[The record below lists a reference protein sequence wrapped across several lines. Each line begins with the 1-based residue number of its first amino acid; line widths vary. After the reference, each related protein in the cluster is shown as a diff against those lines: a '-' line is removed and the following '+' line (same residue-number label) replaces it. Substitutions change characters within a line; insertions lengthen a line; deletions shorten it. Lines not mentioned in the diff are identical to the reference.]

1 MNYPQSQ
8 QSQTQK
14 LSQLGSQM
22 QTNKYLIPQTQPLKV
37 SQGLSNN
44 NSYQST
50 GNSFIQNMKMAY
62 HNNNS
67 SQSSA
72 QNNSNLSYSPPIKE
86 SSNKSS
92 SSINLQS
99 NYQHTNSVLGANMNI
114 LNMTDLNKSQLQNSQ
129 IYNPKQAQTFKPNT
143 ISSLN
148 LTSTS
153 QNGIS
158 SQFQN
163 TKSNFEPVNSHN
175 ISISQQNHSQDRSV
189 NIQTLYQERLN
200 HMQSQLKNIYTRIA
214 NDDIANTM
222 KENYVS
228 QEFIYDRIKE
238 IVEEALINEKEMQ
251 IEKSLQEIAQ
261 LKTELAQTQV
271 VLQNQSSVPG
281 QYQEILEKQD
291 AKLKYFE
298 QENQKLK
305 ENVVQLST
313 GFKQTDDHYSTI
325 LQQKEDELKFCKQ
338 QFKQSQA
345 QIDNYEIQ
353 MMDKQKSQGQMQ
365 QELYQIK
372 RLYEMLQEE
381 FQKKIQK
388 FDTVQNQYQE
398 QNNELGIVKAQNF
411 EMQLQI
417 QKMISEF
424 QQQQETSQIFDKEK
438 QDLLEKFNNF
448 GEQLQKQQ
456 LQELEK
462 AKEQFQNKLSH
473 YKSKIN
479 DLKSKHEL
487 YEQELE
493 KERAVQY
500 NLKSSFDIIIQQMK
514 EDMRRIK
521 DEWENRLHDEELEH
535 QRHIV
540 AQQSQHSIQ
549 IQNMKNECTLIFDQK
564 VSQIQLESQKE
575 NERIRRE
582 CDDLKYTLDSKV
594 KSIELEYIKIS
605 KHEEILN
612 SELQNCESTLTDKI
626 KKVKEQMQNEI
637 VQRLEEK
644 ELEREKSSQSQ
655 LKAIKAQLEQDKT
668 QALQEMELKMQ
679 KQFDWQLKELQ
690 EEHSHELRS
699 VTKKAE
705 IQREDIVSQNQKLL
719 HEMSYLKQDLDH
731 KSQLLQEVR
740 GEIENQ
746 QQNEQQ
752 RIDELEQDNQALR
765 NECERLS
772 DIVEVNQN
780 EFQNQLNEVER
791 QNQKELRRQ
800 EIKWNN
806 VLENIQKQV
815 HIRVSDLKKQQ
826 NLLKSELINQ
836 FQTEFTKFTQKSF
849 KNFIRV
855 VRSNNYQEQLVQT
868 LDQKEDYI
876 QQLQKDKQYLEQEL
890 QNVQQTLDQTEDKLQ
905 RLRKDRENE
914 LQNQKREYF
923 RVLETAKKEV
933 QRKYSDELKNLKN
946 YLREFKKRFL
956 DQLLSKEKEIRQLH
970 LQHQLEKTQLQENL
984 QSSQSKIRQLQ
995 GQFQDFQLKH
1005 DQERQQLET
1014 QKKNWIEEFKKKYH
1028 FKEKEI
1034 EGLTSLISKSYMS
1047 INSSID
1053 NIRVAA
1059 KLESDI
1065 EELTRKAQQKTG
1077 VLRSDSSQRSVV

>member
-1 MNYPQSQ
+1 
-8 QSQTQK
+8 
-14 LSQLGSQM
+14 
-22 QTNKYLIPQTQPLKV
+22 
-37 SQGLSNN
+37 
-44 NSYQST
+44 
-50 GNSFIQNMKMAY
+50 MAY
-62 HNNNS
+62 HNNNA
-67 SQSSA
+67 SQSSG

-86 SSNKSS
+86 SSNKSTS
-92 SSINLQS
+92 FINLQS
-99 NYQHTNSVLGANMNI
+99 NYKQANSVLGTNMNL
-114 LNMTDLNKSQLQNSQ
+114 LNTTDLNKSQQVLQNSQ
-129 IYNPKQAQTFKPNT
+129 IYNPKQAHTFKPNT

-153 QNGIS
+153 QNANS

-163 TKSNFEPVNSHN
+163 TKSNFEPINSH

-222 KENYVS
+222 KENSVS

-238 IVEEALINEKEMQ
+238 IIEEALINEKEMQ
-251 IEKSLQEIAQ
+251 IEKCLQEIAQ

-271 VLQNQSSVPG
+271 VLQNQSQVPG

-291 AKLKYFE
+291 VKLKYYE

-305 ENVVQLST
+305 ENVFQLSS
-313 GFKQTDDHYSTI
+313 GFKQTDEHYSSI

-345 QIDNYEIQ
+345 QIDNYELQ
-353 MMDKQKSQGQMQ
+353 LMDKSKTQGQMQ

-372 RLYEMLQEE
+372 RLYETLQEE

-388 FDTVQNQYQE
+388 FDTVQNQCQE
-398 QNNELGIVKAQNF
+398 QNNELGI
-411 EMQLQI
+411 
-417 QKMISEF
+417 
-424 QQQQETSQIFDKEK
+424 QQETSQIFDKEK

-462 AKEQFQNKLSH
+462 AKQQFQNKLSH

-479 DLKSKHEL
+479 NLKSKHEL

-500 NLKSSFDIIIQQMK
+500 NLKSSFDSIIQQMK

-535 QRHIV
+535 QRSIV

-582 CDDLKYTLDSKV
+582 CDDLKYNLDSKV
-594 KSIELEYIKIS
+594 KSIEQEYIKIS

-612 SELQNCESTLTDKI
+612 SELQNCESTLSDKI

-655 LKAIKAQLEQDKT
+655 LKGIKAQLEQEKT

-699 VTKKAE
+699 ISKKAE
-705 IQREDIVSQNQKLL
+705 IQREDVVSQNQKLL
-719 HEMSYLKQDLDH
+719 HEMNYLKQDLEH

-752 RIDELEQDNQALR
+752 RIEELEQDNHALR

-806 VLENIQKQV
+806 VLENIQKLV
-815 HIRVSDLKKQQ
+815 HIRVIDLKKQQ
-826 NLLKSELINQ
+826 SLLKNELINQ
-836 FQTEFTKFTQKSF
+836 FQAEFTKFTKKSF
-849 KNFIRV
+849 KNFTRV
-855 VRSNNYQEQLVQT
+855 LTSNNYQEQLVQT
-868 LDQKEDYI
+868 LDQKEDI
-876 QQLQKDKQYLEQEL
+876 IHQLQKDKQYLEQEL
-890 QNVQQTLDQTEDKLQ
+890 QSVSQNLDQTEDKLQ
-905 RLRKDRENE
+905 RMRKDRENE
-914 LQNQKREYF
+914 LQNQKREYL

-956 DQLLSKEKEIRQLH
+956 DQLLSKEKEVRQLH

-995 GQFQDFQLKH
+995 GQFSDFQLKH

-1047 INSSID
+1047 INGSID

-1065 EELTRKAQQKTG
+1065 EELTKKAQQQQKSS